1 MASDRC
7 GLDNSF
13 RWRVASRLYIN
24 LRTDAFAIT
33 APPRTRQ
40 RLVLVFDDFLHSPSV
55 VLVFCDVQLIIVSFL
70 GFRLADLLGGAPPV
84 ALASGSLDEALATT
98 IALPGRADHIDS
110 HAARNYSGSFHDI
123 LLSFY
128 LLFL

>member
-1 MASDRC
+1 MHFCLLFDPAHQPNDLIC
-7 GLDNSF
+7 D
-13 RWRVASRLYIN
+13 WI
-24 LRTDAFAIT
+24 
-33 APPRTRQ
+33 APVYDPIVILTKESYP
-40 RLVLVFDDFLHSPSV
+40 L
-55 VLVFCDVQLIIVSFL
+55 LVFCDVQLIIVSFL

-84 ALASGSLDEALATT
+84 ALASGSLDEALATS